1 MTRATGCDDSLVSL
15 RHRRLQLTGLAAL
28 LGGVVCAWP
37 AAGSASLVLLKPT
50 PDARATFVG
59 RGGYSADGLGQQ
71 TAGGSLQAE
80 VPGGSKVVGAFL
92 YGAYYGGAPTAA
104 SLTITFDGRNVQLG
118 QIALVNTFLAA
129 ARADVTAQVAA
140 KVGAGGGVV
149 NFAVGNDPSGLD
161 GLGLVVIY
169 SNERLPVTTIAVLDG
184 GAEVDG
190 DTATFTFAQ
199 PVDPARAGFTAKLSI
214 GSGHSYQGEAGG
226 ACGTF
231 SPTAPRL
238 PQSSTVDVNGVRLSS
253 CTGNY
258 DDGTAADGALITV
271 GGVGDSLGNPTNP
284 AQLPG
289 DGTTPRTSD
298 DELYDLK
305 PLLKQGAT
313 DLTITTSN
321 ASKDDLVFLAVI
333 AVTAE
338 AGVTTG
344 GGPSPPKVGQ
354 TFNTKVVQGKVTCRA
369 AGSRAFKPV
378 TAATQFRVGSE
389 CDASKGVIEITSATG
404 TTSSKSAATQSA
416 RFSGGRFVLRQRR
429 ATAPVTELLLS
440 GGDFRTACRQG
451 RAVVPSKKVV
461 RKLLGN
467 GKGRFRTRGRYSTT
481 TVTGT
486 RWLTEDRCDG
496 TQTTVTQGEVEVQDL
511 VARKKVRVKKGKK
524 YLAKAHRS
532 RGRSVRGVRSYLV

>member
-1 MTRATGCDDSLVSL
+1 MRVAL
-15 RHRRLQLTGLAAL
+15 RCLRRRRLHLILIAAL
-28 LGGVVCAWP
+28 VGGVACAWP

-50 PDARATFVG
+50 PAANATFVG

-71 TAGGSLQAE
+71 AAGGSLQAE

-92 YGAYYGGAPTAA
+92 YGAYYGGAPAA
-104 SLTITFDGRNVQLG
+104 GSLTINFDGRNVQLA

-149 NFAVGNDPSGLD
+149 NFSVGNDPSGLD

-190 DTATFTFAQ
+190 DTAKFTFAQ
-199 PVDPARAGFTAKLSI
+199 PLNPARAGFTARLSI
-214 GSGHSYQGEAGG
+214 GSGHSYQGEAGST
-226 ACGTF
+226 CGTF
-231 SPTAPRL
+231 KPAAPRL

-253 CTGNY
+253 CSGNY
-258 DDGTAADGALITV
+258 DDGAGADGALITV
-271 GGVGDSLGNPTNP
+271 GGVGDSLANPSVP

-289 DGTTPRTSD
+289 DGAASRTSD

-344 GGPSPPKVGQ
+344 DGPPPPPQVGR
-354 TFNTKVVQGKVTCRA
+354 TFNAKVVRGTVTCRT
-369 AGSRAFKPV
+369 AGSRSFKPV
-378 TAATQFRVGSE
+378 TTATQFRVRSE
-389 CDASKGVIEITSATG
+389 CDTSKGVIEITTATG

-416 RFSGGRFVLRQRR
+416 RFSGGRFVLVQRR
-429 ATAPVTELLLS
+429 ATAPVTELRLT
-440 GGDFRTACRQG
+440 GGNFRTACRRG
-451 RAVVPSKKVV
+451 RAVTPSTKVV

-467 GKGRFRTRGRYSTT
+467 GRGRFRTRGRYSTT

-486 RWLTEDRCDG
+486 RWLTADRCDG

-511 VARKKVRVKKGKK
+511 VAKRKVRVKKGKK

-532 RGRSVRGVRSYLV
+532 RGRSVRGVRSHLA